1 MKMRRLSPWQRFLAG
16 DLLSNANYSNE
27 KAMTQKRSQ
36 RLAGGFTLVEIMIVV
51 SVIALLAAIAVPGF
65 LRARKRSQA
74 THVLEDLRIIDAAMS
89 LYAVERNKAA
99 GAALVFSDLQP
110 YLKRS
115 TPLYN
120 TGRDILGHR
129 YRNFIVDQYPQMSGR
144 TVTALSDVV
153 DASFWSPYQ

>member
-1 MKMRRLSPWQRFLAG
+1 M
-16 DLLSNANYSNE
+16 
-27 KAMTQKRSQ
+27 
-36 RLAGGFTLVEIMIVV
+36 
-51 SVIALLAAIAVPGF
+51 
-65 LRARKRSQA
+65 
-74 THVLEDLRIIDAAMS
+74 LEDLRIIDGAMS
-89 LYAVERNKAA
+89 LYAIETNKAS
-99 GAALVFSDLQP
+99 GATLVFSDLQP

-144 TVTALSDVV
+144 TATALSDVA

>member
-1 MKMRRLSPWQRFLAG
+1 
-16 DLLSNANYSNE
+16 
-27 KAMTQKRSQ
+27 MTQNRSH
-36 RLAGGFTLVEIMIVV
+36 RLGGGFTLVEIMIVV
-51 SVIALLAAIAVPGF
+51 SIIALLAAIAVPGF

-74 THVLEDLRIIDAAMS
+74 TRVLEDLRLIDGAMS
-89 LYAVERNKAA
+89 LYAIEKNKAA
-99 GAALVFSDLQP
+99 GTTLAFSDLQP
-110 YLKRS
+110 YFKRS

-144 TVTALSDVV
+144 TSTALSDVV

>member
-1 MKMRRLSPWQRFLAG
+1 MM
-16 DLLSNANYSNE
+16 
-27 KAMTQKRSQ
+27 QKQSQ

-51 SVIALLAAIAVPGF
+51 SVIALLAAIALPGF

-74 THVLEDLRIIDAAMS
+74 TRVLEDLRIIDGAMS
-89 LYAVERNKAA
+89 LYAIEKNKAS
-99 GAALVFSDLQP
+99 GTTLVFSDLQP

-129 YRNFIVDQYPQMSGR
+129 YRNFIVDQYPQMSSR
-144 TVTALSDVV
+144 TATALSDVA
-153 DASFWSPYQ
+153 DASFWSPYQGLIISKSASY